1 MKDATV
7 VTLNQTDSTAHTWNG
22 LPKYEGGQPVTYHAV
37 ETEVNGDAAEHYS
50 VTYDWTTDSS
60 KTTITNT
67 YKDTRDITLIYE
79 WNDDNDSAG
88 IRPERIGIQ
97 LYDEDGNEIQGLQ
110 IVQADANGIWSC
122 SWTDWTRI
130 RLTLQR

>member
-1 MKDATV
+1 MTGNNGTVPTDSTAVVEVWGNGEKVKDATV

-60 KTTITNT
+60 KTTIN
-67 YKDTRDITLIYE
+67 KHL
-79 WNDDNDSAG
+79 
-88 IRPERIGIQ
+88 
-97 LYDEDGNEIQGLQ
+97 
-110 IVQADANGIWSC
+110 
-122 SWTDWTRI
+122 
-130 RLTLQR
+130 

>member
-1 MKDATV
+1 M
-7 VTLNQTDSTAHTWNG
+7 
-22 LPKYEGGQPVTYHAV
+22 
-37 ETEVNGDAAEHYS
+37 NGDAAEHYS

-67 YKDTRDITLIYE
+67 YKGTRDITLIYE

-97 LYDEDGNEIQGLQ
+97 L
-110 IVQADANGIWSC
+110 V
-122 SWTDWTRI
+122 
-130 RLTLQR
+130 